1 MGRGR
6 VFPIILSIIFIVI
19 IIYFFANVNQPYV
32 VCSKT
37 KTNDLGF
44 TITEEIKTTLY
55 GNSIEK
61 IHNLEF
67 TNMRKT
73 LKHAYDYLPKGTKK
87 ITQEADRL
95 IAHITIEDNE
105 TIILD
110 NMDVVSDNGLNL
122 KINAN
127 TKAEDVVTLKIKDKY
142 TEGEFMTHMK
152 KNGYTC
158 N

>member
-1 MGRGR
+1 M
-6 VFPIILSIIFIVI
+6 
-19 IIYFFANVNQPYV
+19 
-32 VCSKT
+32 
-37 KTNDLGF
+37 
-44 TITEEIKTTLY
+44 
-55 GNSIEK
+55 
-61 IHNLEF
+61 H
-67 TNMRKT
+67 KT